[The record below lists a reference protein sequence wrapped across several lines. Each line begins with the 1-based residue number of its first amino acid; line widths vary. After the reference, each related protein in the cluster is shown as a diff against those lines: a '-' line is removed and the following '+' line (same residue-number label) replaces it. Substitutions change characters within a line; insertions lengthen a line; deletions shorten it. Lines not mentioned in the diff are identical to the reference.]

1 MDERDGAAVVA
12 PRVALTDRMR
22 AADSDR
28 ELVARR
34 LQRAQAEGR
43 LDLHEFDERVRQVWA
58 ARTYGE
64 LAQVTVDLPVDPVA
78 ASPPVGR
85 VPATERDGMR
95 AAVAAWLSVSAVNL
109 VIWAVVCLAT
119 GGWVYPWWVW
129 VAGPWG
135 AVLLARWV
143 TEHVEGVRRPA

>member
-1 MDERDGAAVVA
+1 
-12 PRVALTDRMR
+12 
-22 AADSDR
+22 
-28 ELVARR
+28 
-34 LQRAQAEGR
+34 
-43 LDLHEFDERVRQVWA
+43 
-58 ARTYGE
+58 E

-143 TEHVEGVRRPA
+143 TGRVEGVRRPA

>member
-1 MDERDGAAVVA
+1 MDEREGAAVDV
-12 PRVALTDRMR
+12 PRDRMR
-22 AADSDR
+22 AGDSDR
-28 ELVARR
+28 ELAARR
-34 LQRAQAEGR
+34 LQRAQSEGR

-64 LAQVTVDLPVDPVA
+64 LAQVTVDLPFDQVA
-78 ASPPVGR
+78 ASPPVR
-85 VPATERDGMR
+85 QVPATERDGMHG
-95 AAVAAWLSVSAVNL
+95 AVSIWLSVSVVNL

-119 GGWVYPWWVW
+119 MGWVYPWWVW

-143 TEHVEGVRRPA
+143 TGRVEGVRRPA

>member
-1 MDERDGAAVVA
+1 MDERDGVAVGV
-12 PRVALTDRMR
+12 PRDRMR
-22 AADSDR
+22 AGDSDR
-28 ELVARR
+28 ELAARR
-34 LQRAQAEGR
+34 LQRAQSEGR

-64 LAQVTVDLPVDPVA
+64 LARVTVDLPVDQVA
-78 ASPPVGR
+78 ASPPVR
-85 VPATERDGMR
+85 RAPATERDGMR
-95 AAVAAWLSVSAVNL
+95 GAVATWLSVSVVNL

-119 GGWVYPWWVW
+119 TGWVYPWWVW

-143 TEHVEGVRRPA
+143 TGRIEGVRRPA